1 MQDIPKIVERR
12 LKAEKAK
19 DAAHPDA
26 DLLAAFSEQVLPRDE
41 RERVVA
47 HLADCGECREVI
59 AMALP
64 ANDESQANAFRQRG
78 WVSWP
83 RLRWGLAAAAVVV
96 LAAVGVLQ
104 VEQRR
109 HEQAAALSS
118 KGEFPPQKETVA
130 PANQTLTPTNE
141 TPETP
146 GAAGVV
152 TTQKKTRAVVRSR
165 ERIEPQAARDS
176 AGKTQSQNVVTARNE
191 GPVPS
196 FGRQTQPTFPYQST
210 ADADVVKAKQA
221 FSATAAAEAAA
232 PAPQLQTAASLM
244 SKASPRWKVTSDGM
258 LQRSFDAGTTWEIVD
273 VSAGNSA
280 FVADAAKAIDSSKRR
295 ETRVFR
301 AVAAIGTEVWAGG
314 SGAILYHSD
323 DSGARWRQ
331 VVPSAN
337 GSSASGDVVE
347 IRFSDLQNGRIA
359 TSTGEAWITA
369 DAGTSWQKQ

>member
-12 LKAEKAK
+12 LKAVKPK

-26 DLLAAFSEQVLPRDE
+26 DLLTAFSEQVLPRDE
-41 RERVVA
+41 RERMVA

-64 ANDESQANAFRQRG
+64 ANHELQANAFRGRG
-78 WVSWP
+78 WVLWA

-130 PANQTLTPTNE
+130 AANQTLTPTNE
-141 TPETP
+141 TPGTP
-146 GAAGVV
+146 GSAVV
-152 TTQKKTRAVVRSR
+152 TAQKHARVVVRSR
-165 ERIEPQAARDS
+165 ERIEPPAARDS
-176 AGKTQSQNVVTARNE
+176 AGKTESQNVVTARNE
-191 GPVPS
+191 APVPS
-196 FGRQTQPTFPYQST
+196 FGRQTQPTSPYQST
-210 ADADVVKAKQA
+210 TDADVVKAKEA
-221 FSATAAAEAAA
+221 VSATAAAAAA
-232 PAPQLQTAASLM
+232 PAPQLQTPASLM
-244 SKASPRWKVTSDGM
+244 SKASPKWKVTSDGL
-258 LQRSFDAGTTWEIVD
+258 LQRSFDAGTTWESVD

-280 FVADAAKAIDSSKRR
+280 VVADSAKAIDSSKRQG
-295 ETRVFR
+295 TPIFR
-301 AVAAIGTEVWAGG
+301 AVAAIGTEAWAGG

-331 VVPSAN
+331 VVPSAD
-337 GSSASGDVVE
+337 GSSASGDIVE

-369 DAGTSWQKQ
+369 DAGASWQKQ